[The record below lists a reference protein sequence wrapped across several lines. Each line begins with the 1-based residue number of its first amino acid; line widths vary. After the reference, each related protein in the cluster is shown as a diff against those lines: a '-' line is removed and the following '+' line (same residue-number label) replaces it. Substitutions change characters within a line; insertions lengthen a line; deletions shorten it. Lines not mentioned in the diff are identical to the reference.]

1 MSRKVEDKQN
11 NKEGSPFGLV
21 IASVVCKI
29 CFHILSKFKMFQ
41 KTVQI
46 WKHKL
51 CENFS
56 SKNNIL
62 STNISTKPM
71 FLFLFLQKNFCH
83 KKKKEKKKQHTHT
96 HTQNIVL

>member
-51 CENFS
+51 CENVS

-83 KKKKEKKKQHTHT
+83 KKKTHTHT
-96 HTQNIVL
+96 HKI

>member
-51 CENFS
+51 
-56 SKNNIL
+56 L
-62 STNISTKPM
+62 
-71 FLFLFLQKNFCH
+71 
-83 KKKKEKKKQHTHT
+83 
-96 HTQNIVL
+96 